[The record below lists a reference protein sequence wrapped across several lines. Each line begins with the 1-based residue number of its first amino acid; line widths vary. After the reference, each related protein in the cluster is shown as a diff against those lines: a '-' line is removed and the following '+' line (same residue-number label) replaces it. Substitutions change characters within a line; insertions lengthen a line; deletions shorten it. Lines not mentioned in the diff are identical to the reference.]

1 MKQPSPSRR
10 ALLVFVAAC
19 AGVLAAG
26 MAAVAA
32 AGRFAPVVNGLAL
45 RLRSRRTT

>member
-32 AGRFAPVVNGLAL
+32 AGRFAGAGRPGG
-45 RLRSRRTT
+45 RER

>member
-26 MAAVAA
+26 M
-32 AGRFAPVVNGLAL
+32 GRRG
-45 RLRSRRTT
+45 RRGPLCPGA